1 MNAQDYIKAWT
12 AMDKEFK
19 DEFVGIRL
27 TIPTVEQTNAWIK
40 ESEFYIKN
48 D

>member
-12 AMDKEFK
+12 DMDAEFNN
-19 DEFVGIRL
+19 ESVGIRL
-27 TIPTVEQTNAWIK
+27 TIPTVEQTNTWIK
-40 ESEFYIKN
+40 ESEFYIEN